1 MLLFLYESEGMNM
14 NYREL
19 LNKLIK
25 ESGLSNKEI
34 VARCAEFGEKIT
46 PNYLSVI
53 KNNDDKIPSDN
64 LSLALAK
71 ACNSP
76 HENILLVQGYLDR
89 APEVIINFLENM
101 KKSALKSTYTFLE
114 KENSMPRELKD
125 ELLRSQKAM
134 EESLF
139 LSLFICEADKF
150 QMQNDEKEVI
160 DNYIMP
166 DIKWALIPIV
176 NPNSIRILSKDKVA
190 DLI

>member
-1 MLLFLYESEGMNM
+1 M

-19 LNKLIK
+19 LNKLMK

-34 VARCAEFGEKIT
+34 VAKCAELGEKIT

-76 HENILLVQGYLDR
+76 HENILLIQGYLDR

-101 KKSALKSTYTFLE
+101 KKSALSSTYTFLE
-114 KENSMPRELKD
+114 KENSMPKELKD
-125 ELLRSQKAM
+125 ELLKHQKEI
-134 EESLF
+134 EEGLF
-139 LSLFICEADKF
+139 LSLFICEADKY
-150 QMQNDEKEVI
+150 QMQNDGNEVI
-160 DNYIMP
+160 DKYIMP
-166 DIKWALIPIV
+166 EIKWALIPIA
-176 NPNSIRILSKDKVA
+176 NPDNIRILSKEEVA
-190 DLI
+190 TLI